1 MNLIQYRTYVM
12 VVPVSDPNSIYTFC
26 IISGLAGHVLSRC
39 VDQKH
44 VDRVLRMHNYHVVKT
59 MDEARDLYLADQA
72 RARAATAESAR

>member
-1 MNLIQYRTYVM
+1 MNLIQYRTYVIVM
-12 VVPVSDPNSIYTFC
+12 PESDPNSVYTFC
-26 IISGLAGHVLSRC
+26 IISGLTGHVLSQC

-72 RARAATAESAR
+72 RARAAR